1 MGTLHSALEN
11 GADLY
16 ANECQKIRN
25 YRARSTEERRR
36 LRRRKKKKMK
46 NAKLRFVTSCGAHV
60 NMRYLAMIY
69 THSIGNHPYNTMVV
83 FKMRDNVPCV
93 R

>member
-16 ANECQKIRN
+16 ANERQKIRN

-36 LRRRKKKKMK
+36 LRRRNKK
-46 NAKLRFVTSCGAHV
+46 NAKSRFVTSRGAYV
-60 NMRYLAMIY
+60 NLRYLAMLY
-69 THSIGNHPYNTMVV
+69 THWKSAIQHDGSI
-83 FKMRDNVPCV
+83 
-93 R
+93 